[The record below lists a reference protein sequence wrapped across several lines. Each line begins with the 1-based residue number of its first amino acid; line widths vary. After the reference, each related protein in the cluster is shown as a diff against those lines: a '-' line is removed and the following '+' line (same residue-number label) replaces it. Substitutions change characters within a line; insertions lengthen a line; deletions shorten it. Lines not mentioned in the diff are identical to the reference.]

1 MNCCRNLDEMTST
14 LEAFLHLPRRVVN
27 ERVLSRVKP
36 TLTQEF
42 KNQVLNTRVDKNFH
56 GRIYHSWSQS
66 PLRLQILTYPR
77 SQKLTVRQWLHKHVA
92 RKSKTRLPFIHELVI
107 LESNPLLENA
117 GIEIHIYKNDQPK
130 HRITPFLH
138 SHAHVTTQWP
148 SCPMKLANW
157 CSVTKNDG
165 GPG

>member
-1 MNCCRNLDEMTST
+1 MVMNCCRNLDEMTST

-66 PLRLQILTYPR
+66 PLRYYMILP
-77 SQKLTVRQWLHKHVA
+77 V
-92 RKSKTRLPFIHELVI
+92 
-107 LESNPLLENA
+107 PLLPLLA
-117 GIEIHIYKNDQPK
+117 RPKVPQPHPWKVVGGITIGCVGWIFQE
-130 HRITPFLH
+130 
-138 SHAHVTTQWP
+138 
-148 SCPMKLANW
+148 
-157 CSVTKNDG
+157 CSVQGAIQFFQGTLSLLQEDLFG
-165 GPG
+165 VAEAT